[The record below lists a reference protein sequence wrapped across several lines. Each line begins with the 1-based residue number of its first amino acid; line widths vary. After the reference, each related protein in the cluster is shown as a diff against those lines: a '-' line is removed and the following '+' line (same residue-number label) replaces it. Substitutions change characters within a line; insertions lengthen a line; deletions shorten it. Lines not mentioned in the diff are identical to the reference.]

1 MAYPGGGNYK
11 ACEEKGSDGAMG
23 KRLLIVKEVSEG
35 LRCDRLAVYKMIKSG
50 KLRAVKVA
58 RKWLIPEEE
67 IERLIKG
74 EGC

>member
-1 MAYPGGGNYK
+1 M
-11 ACEEKGSDGAMG
+11 E
-23 KRLLIVKEVSEG
+23 KRLLIVKEVSER

-67 IERLIKG
+67 IERLIR
-74 EGC
+74 EGKEAEDEKAG

>member
-1 MAYPGGGNYK
+1 M
-11 ACEEKGSDGAMG
+11 E
-23 KRLLIVKEVSEG
+23 KRLLIVKEVSER

-67 IERLIKG
+67 IERLIG
-74 EGC
+74 EGKEAEDEKAG